1 MRGHMSVF
9 ILQDITKTFTVNKT
23 ENVVLNNINVSFP
36 DTGLVSIVGKSGSGK
51 STLLNI
57 LMGIEKPTK
66 GKVLFKGKNIAK
78 FNDRQFS
85 KFHLNGVS
93 TVFQHYN
100 LFDDLTALSN
110 VTLPLKMKGINS
122 KKAKQIAIDE
132 FRKLAI
138 EDLANRKVKNLS
150 GGEKQRIAILRS
162 VVTSPDAILCDEPTG
177 ALDFKN
183 SREIMGILKNL
194 SKQKLVIMVSHNK
207 ELVDEFSDY
216 IVQLKDGKIVEN
228 NLPKQQVKEEQNKR
242 TKSNYKSDW
251 IGSFLRLNLK
261 KNLGKNLFS
270 VISCSVGFA
279 SLFLCVGFLIGSES
293 SHEEALTKNLS
304 IGNATVSKV
313 ESVEITDSPLTYQKT
328 IRPELSEVDAELTE
342 FSTIRVEENI
352 SYFISSY
359 ATCSFDDSNY
369 NNFQMVPLYDF
380 SLQSYGNEL
389 LIKGNGSDDNF
400 EEIIVN
406 KEFEDLLGG
415 DALGKTIVLKNT
427 ASTNYKTSD
436 EDNPFI
442 KDQLIIEKPMVIIG
456 VIKEFPFLN
465 SPKIYYSYK
474 GGRDF
479 LKSQFMENLSYY
491 FGFPYT
497 YYDYLL
503 DCDPDDTVSSY
514 SSYIFLTDL
523 SESKEFFYKIKNLNN
538 KSLEI
543 TSTVADIKET
553 YITFISSFSKTLL
566 VFSGIAFIGI
576 NFILGMISL
585 SSFLQNRKNT
595 AIMTC
600 LGSRNSSIYNLHL
613 YENYIVIA
621 ISFLLSLFLA
631 FFTQNKLNPYLSS
644 KFSLSNLISIP
655 FESFYGVKYGLII
668 FLSAIVVICSTIF
681 TMVPMLIYRHGF
693 ITEELRDE

>member
-1 MRGHMSVF
+1 MSVF
-9 ILQDITKTFTVNKT
+9 ILQDITKSFTVNKS
-23 ENVVLNNINVSFP
+23 ENIVLNDINISFP
-36 DTGLVSIVGKSGSGK
+36 DSGLVSIVGKSGSGK

-78 FNDRQFS
+78 FNDRKFS

-100 LFDDLTALSN
+100 LFDDLSALAN
-110 VTLPLKMKGINS
+110 VMLPLKMKGVNH
-122 KKAKQIAIDE
+122 KKVKALALDE
-132 FRKLAI
+132 FRKLGI
-138 EDLANRKVKNLS
+138 EELATRKVKNLS
-150 GGEKQRIAILRS
+150 GGEKQRVAILRS
-162 VVTSPDAILCDEPTG
+162 IITSPNAILCDEPTG
-177 ALDFKN
+177 ALDVKN
-183 SREIMGILKNL
+183 SKEIMGILKKL
-194 SKQKLVIMVSHNK
+194 SEKRLVIMVSHNK
-207 ELVDEFSDY
+207 ELVDEYSDY
-216 IVQLKDGKIVEN
+216 IIQLKDGKIVDS
-228 NLPKQQVKEEQNKR
+228 NLPKPIEKEVIKKGEKNK
-242 TKSNYKSDW
+242 YKSDW
-251 IGSFLRLNLK
+251 IGTFLRQNLK

-270 VISCSVGFA
+270 ILSCSVGFA
-279 SLFLCVGFLIGSES
+279 SLFLCIGFLVGSES

-304 IGNATVSKV
+304 IGNASVSKV
-313 ESVEITDSPLTYQKT
+313 ESVEITDSPLTYQKNV
-328 IRPELSEVDAELTE
+328 RPELSEVDAELNDFT
-342 FSTIRVEENI
+342 TIRVEENI
-352 SYFISSY
+352 SYFISSC
-359 ATCSFDDSNY
+359 ATCSYNENNF

-380 SLQSYGNEL
+380 SLQSYGSEL
-389 LIKGNGSDDNF
+389 LVEGKGGDDNF

-406 KEFEDLLGG
+406 QEFADLVGG
-415 DALGKTIVLKNT
+415 NVLGKTLVLRNS
-427 ASTNYKTSD
+427 ASTNYKTYD
-436 EDNPFI
+436 EENPFI
-442 KDQLIIEKPMVIIG
+442 KDQLVIEKPMKIIG

-465 SPKIYYSYK
+465 SPKVYYSYK

-479 LKSQFMENLSYY
+479 LKGQFMENLSYY
-491 FGFPYT
+491 LGYSYT

-503 DCDPDDTVSSY
+503 DCEPDDAVSSY

-523 SESKEFFYKIKNLNN
+523 SESQEFFNKIKNLKNT
-538 KSLEI
+538 SLEI

-600 LGSRNSSIYNLHL
+600 LGARNSSIYNIHL
-613 YENYIVIA
+613 YENYIIIA
-621 ISFLLSLFLA
+621 VSFILSLFIA
-631 FFTQNKLNPYLSS
+631 FFTQNKLNPYLSN
-644 KFSLSNLISIP
+644 KFSLSNLIAIP
-655 FESFYGVKYGLII
+655 FESFFGFQYGLII
-668 FLSAIVVICSTIF
+668 FLSAVVVICSTIF

>member
-1 MRGHMSVF
+1 MSVF
-9 ILQDITKTFTVNKT
+9 ILQDIKKTFVVNKI
-23 ENVVLNNINVSFP
+23 ENVVLNEINISFP
-36 DTGLVSIVGKSGSGK
+36 NSGLVSIVGKSGSGK

-78 FNDRQFS
+78 FNDKQFS

-100 LFDDLTALSN
+100 LFDDLTALNN
-110 VTLPLKMKGINS
+110 VVLPLKMKGVNS
-122 KKAKQIAIDE
+122 KKAKQLAIGE
-132 FRKLAI
+132 FRKLGI
-138 EDLANRKVKNLS
+138 EDLAHRKVKNLS

-177 ALDFKN
+177 ALDVKN

-194 SKQKLVIMVSHNK
+194 SKEKLVIMVSHNK

-216 IVQLKDGKIVEN
+216 IVQLKDGKIVGN
-228 NLPKQQVKEEQNKR
+228 TLPKEQGKEDKNKR
-242 TKSNYKSDW
+242 VKSTYKSDW
-251 IGSFLRLNLK
+251 IVSFLRLNLK

-270 VISCSVGFA
+270 ILSCSVGFA

-328 IRPELSEVDAELTE
+328 IRPELSEVDAELSE

-352 SYFISSY
+352 SYFISSC
-359 ATCSFDDSNY
+359 ATCSFNDTTF

-380 SLQSYGNEL
+380 SLKSYGSEL
-389 LIKGNGSDDNF
+389 LIKGNGGNDNF

-406 KEFEDLLGG
+406 KEFEDLIGG
-415 DALGKTIVLKNT
+415 NALGKTLILKNS
-427 ASTNYKTSD
+427 AATNFKTFN

-442 KDQLIIEKPMVIIG
+442 KDQLIIEKPMNIIG

-491 FGFPYT
+491 LGYPYT
-497 YYDYLL
+497 FYDYLL

-523 SESKEFFYKIKNLNN
+523 SESKVFFTKIKNLNN

-613 YENYIVIA
+613 YENYIVITV
-621 ISFLLSLFLA
+621 SFLISLFLA
-631 FFTQNKLNPYLSS
+631 YFAQNKLNPYLSS
-644 KFSLSNLISIP
+644 KFSLSNLITIP
-655 FESFYGVKYGLII
+655 FETFYGLRYGLII
-668 FLSAIVVICSTIF
+668 ILSAVVVICSTLF

>member
-1 MRGHMSVF
+1 MSVF
-9 ILQDITKTFTVNKT
+9 ILQDIKKTFIVNKI
-23 ENVVLNNINVSFP
+23 ENVVLNDINISFP
-36 DTGLVSIVGKSGSGK
+36 DFGLVSIVGKSGSGK

-78 FNDRQFS
+78 FNDKQFS

-100 LFDDLTALSN
+100 LFDDLSALTN
-110 VTLPLKMKGINS
+110 VMLPLKMKGANS
-122 KKAKQIAIDE
+122 KKAKQLAIDE
-132 FRKLAI
+132 FRKLGI
-138 EDLANRKVKNLS
+138 EDLAHRKVKNLS

-162 VVTSPDAILCDEPTG
+162 IVTSPDAILCDEPTG
-177 ALDFKN
+177 ALDVKN

-194 SKQKLVIMVSHNK
+194 SKEKLVIMVSHNK

-216 IVQLKDGKIVEN
+216 IVQLKDGKVIGN
-228 NLPKQQVKEEQNKR
+228 TLPKECEKEDKTKR
-242 TKSNYKSDW
+242 IKNTYKSDW
-251 IGSFLRLNLK
+251 IGPFLRLNLK

-270 VISCSVGFA
+270 ILSCSVGFA

-293 SHEEALTKNLS
+293 SHEDALTKNLS
-304 IGNATVSKV
+304 IGNATVWKV

-328 IRPELSEVDAELTE
+328 IRPELSEVDAELSE
-342 FSTIRVEENI
+342 FTTIRVEENI
-352 SYFISSY
+352 SYFISSC
-359 ATCSFDDSNY
+359 ATCSFNDTTF
-369 NNFQMVPLYDF
+369 NNFQMVPLYDS
-380 SLQSYGNEL
+380 SLKSYGSEL
-389 LIKGNGSDDNF
+389 LIKGNGGNDNF

-406 KEFEDLLGG
+406 KEFEDLIGG
-415 DALGKTIVLKNT
+415 NVLGKTLVLKNS
-427 ASTNYKTSD
+427 AATNYKTFD

-442 KDQLIIEKPMVIIG
+442 KDQLIIEKPMTITG

-465 SPKIYYSYK
+465 SPKIYYSYI

-479 LKSQFMENLSYY
+479 LKSQLMENLSYY
-491 FGFPYT
+491 LGYPYT

-523 SESKEFFYKIKNLNN
+523 SESKEFFTKIKNLNN
-538 KSLEI
+538 QSLEI

-621 ISFLLSLFLA
+621 VSFLISLFLA
-631 FFTQNKLNPYLSS
+631 YFAQNKLNPYLSS
-644 KFSLSNLISIP
+644 KFSLSNLITIP
-655 FESFYGVKYGLII
+655 FETFYGLRYGLII
-668 FLSAIVVICSTIF
+668 ILSAVVVICSTLF

-693 ITEELRDE
+693 ITEELRDEWW

>member
-1 MRGHMSVF
+1 MSVF
-9 ILQDITKTFTVNKT
+9 ILRDITKTFTVNKT

-100 LFDDLTALSN
+100 LFDDLTALAN

-132 FRKLAI
+132 FRKLGI

-177 ALDFKN
+177 ALDVKN

-242 TKSNYKSDW
+242 PKSSYKSDW

-352 SYFISSY
+352 SYFISSC

-427 ASTNYKTSD
+427 ASTNFKTFD

-442 KDQLIIEKPMVIIG
+442 KDQLIIEKPMNIIG

-491 FGFPYT
+491 FGYPYT

-514 SSYIFLTDL
+514 SSYIFLSDL

-644 KFSLSNLISIP
+644 KFSLSNLITIP

-668 FLSAIVVICSTIF
+668 SLSAVVVICSTIF

>member
-1 MRGHMSVF
+1 MSVF
-9 ILQDITKTFTVNKT
+9 ILQGIKKSFFINKT
-23 ENVVLNNINVSFP
+23 ENVVLNDINISFP

-51 STLLNI
+51 STLINI

-78 FNDRQFS
+78 FSDKQFS

-100 LFDDLTALSN
+100 LFDDISALSN
-110 VTLPLKMKGINS
+110 VILLLKMKGMNS
-122 KKAKQIAIDE
+122 KKAKQLAIEE
-132 FRKLAI
+132 FRKLGI
-138 EDLANRKVKNLS
+138 EELTTRKVKNLS

-177 ALDFKN
+177 ALDVKN
-183 SREIMGILKNL
+183 SREIMGILKHL
-194 SKQKLVIMVSHNK
+194 SKEKLIIMVSHNK

-216 IVQLKDGKIVEN
+216 IIQLKDGKIVET
-228 NLPKQQVKEEQNKR
+228 NLPEERNNEQQNRR
-242 TKSNYKSDW
+242 TKSSYKSDW
-251 IGSFLRLNLK
+251 IGTFLHLNLK

-313 ESVEITDSPLTYQKT
+313 ESVEIADSPLTYQKT
-328 IRPELSEVDAELTE
+328 IRPELNEVDAELTE

-352 SYFISSY
+352 SYFVSSCVS
-359 ATCSFDDSNY
+359 CSFNDNNY
-369 NNFQMVPLYDF
+369 NNFQMIPLYDF
-380 SLQSYGNEL
+380 SLESYGNDL
-389 LIKGNGSDDNF
+389 LIKGNGGSDNF

-415 DALGKTIVLKNT
+415 NALGKTVVLKNS
-427 ASTNYKTSD
+427 ASTNFSTFD
-436 EDNPFI
+436 EEEPFI
-442 KDQLIIEKPMVIIG
+442 KDQLIIEKPMIIIG

-474 GGRDF
+474 GGRDY

-491 FGFPYT
+491 FGYAYT
-497 YYDYLL
+497 FYDYLL
-503 DCDPDDTVSSY
+503 DCDPDDTASSY

-523 SESKEFFYKIKNLNN
+523 SESKEFFEKIKNPSN

-621 ISFLLSLFLA
+621 VSFILSLFIA
-631 FFTQNKLNPYLSS
+631 YFAQNKLNPYLSS
-644 KFSLSNLISIP
+644 KFSLSNLITIP
-655 FESFYGVKYGLII
+655 FESFYGFRYGLII
-668 FLSAIVVICSTIF
+668 FLSAVVVICSTIF

>member
-1 MRGHMSVF
+1 MSVF
-9 ILQDITKTFTVNKT
+9 ILQGIKKSFFINKT
-23 ENVVLNNINVSFP
+23 ENVVLNDINISFP

-78 FNDRQFS
+78 FSDKQFS

-100 LFDDLTALSN
+100 LFDDLSALAN
-110 VTLPLKMKGINS
+110 VTLPLKMKGMNS
-122 KKAKQIAIDE
+122 KKAKRLAIEE
-132 FRKLAI
+132 FRKLGI
-138 EDLANRKVKNLS
+138 EELTTRKVKNLS

-177 ALDFKN
+177 ALDVKN

-194 SKQKLVIMVSHNK
+194 SKEKLIIMVSHNK

-216 IVQLKDGKIVEN
+216 IIQLKDGKIVET
-228 NLPKQQVKEEQNKR
+228 NLPEERNNEQQNRR
-242 TKSNYKSDW
+242 TKSSYKSDW
-251 IGSFLRLNLK
+251 IGTFLHLNLK

-313 ESVEITDSPLTYQKT
+313 ESVEIADSPLTYQKT
-328 IRPELSEVDAELTE
+328 IRPELNEVDAELTE

-352 SYFISSY
+352 SYFTSSCVS
-359 ATCSFDDSNY
+359 CSFNDNNY
-369 NNFQMVPLYDF
+369 NNFQMIPLYDF
-380 SLQSYGNEL
+380 SLESYGSDL
-389 LIKGNGSDDNF
+389 LIKGNGGSDNF

-415 DALGKTIVLKNT
+415 NALGKTVVLKNS
-427 ASTNYKTSD
+427 ASTNFKTFD
-436 EDNPFI
+436 EEEPFI
-442 KDQLIIEKPMVIIG
+442 KDQLIIEKPMKIIG

-474 GGRDF
+474 GGRDY

-491 FGFPYT
+491 FGYGYT
-497 YYDYLL
+497 FYDYLL
-503 DCDPDDTVSSY
+503 DCDPDDTASSY

-523 SESKEFFYKIKNLNN
+523 SESKEFFEKIKNPSN

-621 ISFLLSLFLA
+621 VSFILSLFIA
-631 FFTQNKLNPYLSS
+631 YFVQNKLNPYLSS
-644 KFSLSNLISIP
+644 KFSLSNLITIP
-655 FESFYGVKYGLII
+655 FESFYGFRYGLII
-668 FLSAIVVICSTIF
+668 FLSAVVVICSTIF